1 MKRLGIFT
9 SGGDAP
15 GMNACIRAVTRACLY
30 NNIEPYGIVRGYR
43 GMIEGNFKKLHSNK
57 VSNIIQLGGT
67 ILKSA
72 RSERFK
78 TEEGRQQ
85 AYEQLKQHKIDALIA
100 IGGDGTFTGMAHF
113 YDKYKIQ
120 CIGIPATIDNDIYG
134 TDHTLGFDT
143 AVNTAIEAIDKIR
156 DTADSHDRAFF
167 VEVMGRSSGY
177 IAIETG
183 ISTGAE
189 LVVMPDNDS
198 PIDNIVKVLNR
209 GREGE
214 KTSFLVI
221 VAEGNTVG
229 DVRKLADLVQQKLPR
244 MDIRVTTL
252 GHIQRGGSPTANDR
266 ILASQ
271 LGLSAVDAIMK
282 NMTNVAVGI
291 VNNKVLYTSLYD
303 SVSNKKLVNRD
314 LLRMVNILNC

>member
-1 MKRLGIFT
+1 MKRIGIFT

-15 GMNACIRAVTRACLY
+15 GMNACIRAVTRASLY
-30 NNIEPYGIVRGYR
+30 NNLEPYGIVRGYH
-43 GMIEGNFKKLHSNK
+43 GMIEGNIKPLYSNK

-72 RSERFK
+72 RSEHFK
-78 TEEGRQQ
+78 TKEGRQQ
-85 AYEQLKQHKIDALIA
+85 AYEQLKEHQIEALIA

-113 YDKYKIQ
+113 YEEYKMQ

-134 TDHTLGFDT
+134 TDHTIGFDT
-143 AVNTAIEAIDKIR
+143 AVNTAIAAIDKIR

-198 PIDNIVKVLNR
+198 PIDNIVQVLAR
-209 GREGE
+209 SREGD

-221 VAEGNTVG
+221 VAEGNKVG
-229 DVRKLADLVQQKLPR
+229 DVRQVAASVQQRLPQ

-271 LGLSAVDAIMK
+271 LGLAAVDAILK
-282 NMTNVAVGI
+282 NMTNMAVGI
-291 VNNKVLYTSLYD
+291 VDNKILYTPLYD
-303 SVSNKKLVNRD
+303 SVSKKKLVNLD
-314 LLRMVNILNC
+314 LLRMVNILNS